1 MEMTYRHNAG
11 NSNRGLNM
19 GSSMRALAGSAMAG
33 LLFMA
38 SQGVSAQELEDIRA
52 ASIGGDRVQVNLQFS
67 DTPPAD
73 IRAFAIDSPPRI
85 AFDLPD
91 AGSVMSDRRKEFN
104 VGPLLEATA
113 VESGDRT
120 RVVLGLTQPSEYQ
133 TRVDGNN
140 FIVTLGRG
148 VTEADAQDEAVAER
162 VGEPEPRTTRSARPV
177 ELTDIDFRRGDQ
189 GEGRVEVGLSR
200 SGGAIDVREQAGRIE
215 IEFDRAAI
223 DESMERRLNVVD
235 FATPVQTIDTVADG
249 DRVRMEVATEG
260 EYEVVSYQSDRQ
272 YVLEVAPMTEAERQA
287 REEEER
293 EFTGER
299 LSLNFQDIEV
309 RSVLQLLADFTDLNI
324 VVSDDVDGNITL
336 RLNNVPWDQ
345 ALDIIMQ
352 SRGLD
357 KRMEGNVLFVG
368 PAEQIAARERQRME
382 AERDRQELEPLRTE
396 FVQINF
402 AQADQI
408 AELIRGE
415 EDRFLSERGSMTV
428 DSRTNTLL
436 VQDTQRRIEDI
447 RELVRNLDVQVQQ
460 VLVETRIVI
469 AEDSFN
475 RDLGARFGV
484 SGSRSRGQTHMGSSG
499 SIDSADTTRGGLLD
513 DPGADQG
520 HPTLNDRLNSS
531 LPADAANAGQFGF
544 SILRRGLL
552 LDLELSALQAEGRGE
567 IISSPRVVTTNGQP
581 AVIEQG
587 QDIPIIVQDEAGNPN
602 TELVEAYLSTEVT
615 PQITPNGNVIM
626 DIRVTKDEPGDVV
639 FDDVTINRR
648 AVETQV
654 FVGDGETVVLGGVYE
669 IDSSEQVRE
678 VPFLADIPFLGNFF
692 RNRASSEQKAELLI
706 FVTPRVLD

>member
-272 YVLEVAPMTEAERQA
+272 YVLEVAPITEAELQA
-287 REEEER
+287 REQEER

-402 AQADQI
+402 AQAGQI

-484 SGSRSRGQTHMGSSG
+484 TGTR
-499 SIDSADTTRGGLLD
+499 TRGDTSAAGTGSHT
-513 DPGADQG
+513 GADQARG
-520 HPTLNDRLNSS
+520 GTPDDADLDNRLGSS
-531 LPADAANAGQFGF
+531 LPADAANAGEFGF

>member
-402 AQADQI
+402 AQAGQI

-484 SGSRSRGQTHMGSSG
+484 TGTR
-499 SIDSADTTRGGLLD
+499 TRGDTSAAGTGSLT
-513 DPGADQG
+513 GADQARG
-520 HPTLNDRLNSS
+520 GSPDDAALANRLGSS
-531 LPADAANAGQFGF
+531 LPADAANAGEFGF

-692 RNRASSEQKAELLI
+692 RNRSSSEQKAELLI

>member
-272 YVLEVAPMTEAERQA
+272 YVLEVAPITEAERQA

-402 AQADQI
+402 AQAGQI

-484 SGSRSRGQTHMGSSG
+484 TGTR
-499 SIDSADTTRGGLLD
+499 TRGDTSAAGTGSLT
-513 DPGADQG
+513 GADQARG
-520 HPTLNDRLNSS
+520 GSPDDAALANRLGSS
-531 LPADAANAGQFGF
+531 LPADAANAGEFGF

-692 RNRASSEQKAELLI
+692 RNRSSSEQKAELLI

>member
-1 MEMTYRHNAG
+1 
-11 NSNRGLNM
+11 M

-272 YVLEVAPMTEAERQA
+272 YVLEVAPITEAERQA

-402 AQADQI
+402 AQAGQI

-484 SGSRSRGQTHMGSSG
+484 TGTR
-499 SIDSADTTRGGLLD
+499 TRGDTSAAGTGSLT
-513 DPGADQG
+513 GADQARG
-520 HPTLNDRLNSS
+520 GSPDDAALANRLGSS
-531 LPADAANAGQFGF
+531 LPADAANAGEFGF

-692 RNRASSEQKAELLI
+692 RNRSSSEQKAELLI

>member
-104 VGPLLEATA
+104 LGPLLEATA

-162 VGEPEPRTTRSARPV
+162 VGDPEPRTIRSARPV

-272 YVLEVAPMTEAERQA
+272 YVLEVAPITEAERQA

-402 AQADQI
+402 AQAGQI

-469 AEDSFN
+469 ADDSFN

-484 SGSRSRGQTHMGSSG
+484 SSGARSGNTSFGMSG
-499 SIDSADTTRGGLLD
+499 DLDSASGISQGGTGVPDT
-513 DPGADQG
+513 PG
-520 HPTLNDRLNSS
+520 RLASS
-531 LPADAANAGQFGF
+531 LPAAGDAGSIGF
-544 SILRRGLL
+544 SILRPNIL

-602 TELVEAYLSTEVT
+602 TELVEAYLATEVT

-626 DIRVTKDEPGDVV
+626 DIRVTKDEPGDIV

-669 IDSSEQVRE
+669 IESSEQVSQ
-678 VPFLADIPFLGNFF
+678 VPFFGDIPFLGNFF
-692 RNRASSEQKAELLI
+692 KNRTSSEQKAELLI
-706 FVTPRVLD
+706 FVTPRILD

>member
-67 DTPPAD
+67 DTPPED

-215 IEFDRAAI
+215 IQFDRAAI

-235 FATPVQTIDTVADG
+235 FATPVQTIDTVAEG

-272 YVLEVAPMTEAERQA
+272 YVLEVAPITEAERQA

-402 AQADQI
+402 AQAGQI

-484 SGSRSRGQTHMGSSG
+484 TGTR
-499 SIDSADTTRGGLLD
+499 TRGDTSAAGTGSLT
-513 DPGADQG
+513 GADQARG
-520 HPTLNDRLNSS
+520 GSPDDAALANRLGSS
-531 LPADAANAGQFGF
+531 LPADAANAGEFGF

>member
-1 MEMTYRHNAG
+1 MDIKARLKTG

-19 GSSMRALAGSAMAG
+19 GSSMRVLAGSVMAG

-52 ASIGGDRVQVNLQFS
+52 ASISGDRIQVNLQFS
-67 DTPPAD
+67 DTPPED

-85 AFDLPD
+85 AFDLPEV
-91 AGSVMSDRRKEFN
+91 GSALRDRQKEFN

-113 VESGDRT
+113 VESGERT

-140 FIVTLGRG
+140 LIVTLGRG
-148 VTEADAQDEAVAER
+148 VTEADAEDEAVAER
-162 VGEPEPRTTRSARPV
+162 VGETEPRTTRSARPL

-189 GEGRVEVGLSR
+189 GEGRVEIDLSR
-200 SGGAIDVREQAGRIE
+200 SGASVDVREQAGRIE
-215 IEFDRAAI
+215 LQFDRAQI
-223 DESMERRLNVVD
+223 DEELERRLNVVD
-235 FATPVQTIDTVADG
+235 FATPVRTIDTVAER
-249 DRVRMEVATEG
+249 DRVRLEVATEG
-260 EYEVVSYQSDRQ
+260 EYEVVSYQSDRK
-272 YVLEVAPMTEAERQA
+272 YVLEVAPLTEAERQA

-324 VVSDDVDGNITL
+324 VVSDDVGGNITL

-382 AERDRQELEPLRTE
+382 AERDREELETLRTE
-396 FVQINF
+396 FIQINF
-402 AQADQI
+402 AQANQI

-415 EDRFLSERGSMTV
+415 EDRFLSERGSMTI

-436 VQDTQRRIEDI
+436 VQDTQNRIEDV
-447 RELVRNLDVQVQQ
+447 RELVRSLDVPVQQ

-484 SGSRSRGQTHMGSSG
+484 TGTRTRGQTEAAGTG
-499 SIDSADTTRGGLLD
+499 SIDGADAARGGS
-513 DPGADQG
+513 PADAA
-520 HPTLNDRLNSS
+520 LADRLGSS
-531 LPADAANAGQFGF
+531 LPADAANRGEFGF

-581 AVIEQG
+581 ALIEQG

-602 TELVEAYLSTEVT
+602 TELVEAYLATEVT

-669 IDSSEQVRE
+669 IDSSEQVQE

-692 RNRASSEQKAELLI
+692 RNRSSSEQKAELLV
-706 FVTPRVLD
+706 FVTPRILD

>member
-272 YVLEVAPMTEAERQA
+272 YVLEVAPITEAELQA

-402 AQADQI
+402 AQAGQI

-484 SGSRSRGQTHMGSSG
+484 TGTR
-499 SIDSADTTRGGLLD
+499 TRGDTSAAGTGSLT
-513 DPGADQG
+513 GADQARG
-520 HPTLNDRLNSS
+520 GSPDDAALDNRLGSS
-531 LPADAANAGQFGF
+531 LPADAANAGEFGF

-639 FDDVTINRR
+639 FDEVTINRR

-669 IDSSEQVRE
+669 IDSSEQVSE

-692 RNRASSEQKAELLI
+692 RNRSSSEQKAELLI

>member
-162 VGEPEPRTTRSARPV
+162 VGDPEPRTTRSARPV

-272 YVLEVAPMTEAERQA
+272 YVLEVAPITEAERQA

-402 AQADQI
+402 AQAGQI

-484 SGSRSRGQTHMGSSG
+484 TGTR
-499 SIDSADTTRGGLLD
+499 TRGDTSAAGTGSLT
-513 DPGADQG
+513 GADQARG
-520 HPTLNDRLNSS
+520 GSPDDAALANRLGSS
-531 LPADAANAGQFGF
+531 LPADAANAGEFGF